1 MYLCKKIEPRNHRRP
16 RVCGEAGGRSPKKYS
31 YVMSRELPE
40 KLEKRFV
47 ICDNTVNRKKWRIL
61 VEGIQLDGFL
71 KNPVCCVEHN
81 TWGASIGKWKDV
93 HVEGDKLLGTL
104 EFDRNDPDA
113 VKLYWK
119 YEDGFMS
126 AVSLHVI
133 ALEES
138 TEPEMLQVGQ
148 IYPTITKSELLE
160 VSVVTVPGQK
170 NAVRLSDAAGN
181 DYKLNLISK
190 QNRKMEENKKQEET
204 TRIAELESQ
213 LSAEKAKKADM
224 LVQLHMQRGA
234 VQEGEVDSLKKLA
247 LADFDTVETMLN
259 ARTVEVKKTDDK
271 PADDERARLAAAIEK
286 LNAGEKPQ
294 PNERDSWGYM
304 DYMKKDRMALSAMEK
319 DQPEKFARLVED
331 FMAESGNKGINV
343 E

>member
-1 MYLCKKIEPRNHRRP
+1 
-16 RVCGEAGGRSPKKYS
+16 
-31 YVMSRELPE
+31 MSDRELPE
-40 KLEKRFV
+40 KLEKKFV

-138 TEPEMLQVGQ
+138 TEPEMLEVGQ

-190 QNRKMEENKKQEET
+190 QNRKMEDNKNQEQA

-213 LSAEKAKKADM
+213 LSVEKAKKAEM

-294 PNERDSWGYM
+294 PNERDSWTYM
-304 DYMKKDRMALSAMEK
+304 DWYKKDHAALLAMQKNE
-319 DQPEKFARLVED
+319 PEKYKALEEALHAD
-331 FMAESGNKGINV
+331 CEKNHLTY
-343 E
+343 